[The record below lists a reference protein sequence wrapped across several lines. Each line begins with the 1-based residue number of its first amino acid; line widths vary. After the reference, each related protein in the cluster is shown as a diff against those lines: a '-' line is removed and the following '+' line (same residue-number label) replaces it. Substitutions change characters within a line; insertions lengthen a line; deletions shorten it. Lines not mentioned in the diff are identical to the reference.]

1 MLCAGV
7 GATPLAPRQGIRW
20 ETMTQR
26 SIRLP
31 EILFLTAYLGATAW
45 SSAAFADGS
54 SRPYGGGGPYYPTF
68 NAIIKQ
74 YNQSG
79 ERFRIEGRCQSNCTT
94 FLAIRNVCVDPDAT
108 LLFHAN
114 QSPRERN
121 QPPDPKKNQLMLSHY
136 NAKLRNFVIA
146 NHYMDSF
153 EFHAISGHDIIHRFG
168 YRQCR

>member
-1 MLCAGV
+1 
-7 GATPLAPRQGIRW
+7 
-20 ETMTQR
+20 MTQR
-26 SIRLP
+26 SIPRLKV
-31 EILFLTAYLGATAW
+31 LLLTACFGAIAW
-45 SSAAFADGS
+45 SSAAFAEGS
-54 SRPYGGGGPYYPTF
+54 SLPHGGGGPYYPTF
-68 NAIIKQ
+68 NAIIRQ

-114 QSPRERN
+114 QSPRERG

-136 NAKLRNFVIA
+136 NARLRNFVVA

-153 EFHAISGHDIIHRFG
+153 EFHAISGGDIIHRFG
-168 YRQCR
+168 YRQCPQK